1 MQGNG
6 VHDYSENIQLEP
18 AVEIGNLPPRPEPV
32 DYSHM
37 IAVISAWA
45 SILNARLLAVLSLM
59 GTLGGFAWLM
69 GDPSPMRLYGL
80 ATYAILCQ
88 APILLLYL
96 RKG

>member
-6 VHDYSENIQLEP
+6 HYQEQGQDLT
-18 AVEIGNLPPRPEPV
+18 PPPMQMEPEPV

-37 IAVISAWA
+37 ISIIAAWRD
-45 SILNARLLAVLSLM
+45 ILNARLLAVLSLI
-59 GTLGGFAWLM
+59 GTLGGFAFCM

-88 APILLLYL
+88 LPILYLYL